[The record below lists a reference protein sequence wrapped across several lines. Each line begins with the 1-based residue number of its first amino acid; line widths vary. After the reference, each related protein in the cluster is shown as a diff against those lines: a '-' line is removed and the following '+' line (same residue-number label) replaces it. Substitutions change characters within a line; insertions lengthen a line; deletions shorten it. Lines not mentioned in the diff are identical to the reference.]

1 VPYGREAR
9 RRRQLLTPKLPAPGS
24 WLLAP
29 DLQSY
34 ADVQLNVRRAPG

>member
-24 WLLAP
+24 WLLIYNP
-29 DLQSY
+29 MLMSS
-34 ADVQLNVRRAPG
+34 LT